1 MAGKQDQALTLFCST
16 QDVLEEKLKFKQLSH
31 FFPEF
36 IGENTLADANKF
48 YAEKGEAILAAVREE
63 KAKKSEFNRGATRQV
78 TFVSTN
84 GLDTELVN
92 MVLTKALAASMCQ
105 TLLSYGLL

>member
-1 MAGKQDQALTLFCST
+1 M
-16 QDVLEEKLKFKQLSH
+16 LEGKLKFKQLSDY
-31 FFPEF
+31 FPEF

-48 YAEKGEAILAAVREE
+48 YVEKGEAVLNAVKAE
-63 KAKKSEFNRGATRQV
+63 KADKDEVYKGATRQV
-78 TFVSTN
+78 SFVSTN